1 VTDRIAEFQTDRCL
15 AAIASRDPEEARR
28 RSATATWPWPC
39 RQGALKLVKTIY
51 ALMIALWLVSGV
63 GMHAYFSRAAQG
75 TAQVEEKRDLYLRQ
89 FENDDAVAQQI
100 RETHGRSNAIVGGAY
115 AAWVAA
121 GALIGLV
128 GVRSQF
134 QKAGKSFDA

>member
-1 VTDRIAEFQTDRCL
+1 
-15 AAIASRDPEEARR
+15 
-28 RSATATWPWPC
+28 
-39 RQGALKLVKTIY
+39 
-51 ALMIALWLVSGV
+51 MIALWLISGL

-100 RETHGRSNAIVGGAY
+100 RETHGRSNSTVGGAY

-121 GALIGLV
+121 GALIAVV

-134 QKAGKSFDA
+134 QKAGKRFDA